1 MWNAIEFTKIWRIN
15 FKKTPFAKMNRRQL
29 CGRARAAPVWIAVA
43 VLTTTWAWGVQG
55 FPAELQRLESTAF
68 RQYVPIAR
76 GFKLGE
82 MTGESAQPS
91 WADGEGFLLA
101 QSNTE
106 ELRQALEQE
115 QHKPQALSGDLTLAQ
130 RDVAVSYT
138 HLRAHET

>member
-1 MWNAIEFTKIWRIN
+1 MWNAIEFAKIWRIN
-15 FKKTPFAKMNRRQL
+15 FKETPFAKMNNRQL
-29 CGRARAAPVWIAVA
+29 CGRAGAAPVWIAVA

-82 MTGESAQPS
+82 MTVESAPRIVHPS
-91 WADGEGFLLA
+91 WANGEGFLLA

-115 QHKPQALSGDLTLAQ
+115 QHKPQALSGDLTIAQ
-130 RDVAVSYT
+130 RDV
-138 HLRAHET
+138 EFM